1 MKGKKKYIIIGVVG
15 IMIVLGVIASMNK
28 PEVEETIG
36 GYKEGPRVQVEKI
49 KKDNIEAKI
58 SSSGKL
64 KAVDS
69 QTVYLDA
76 SNKIITINKE
86 VGDTVKQGEVI
97 LVLDQEAELSSQKNL
112 EALEAQLVAA
122 KESLNQL
129 LGAASKG
136 DILSAQATLTQ
147 LKNNRKDT
155 ETSITNKKVDL
166 SNLEKDLKQAET
178 DLKVNEELF
187 EAGALSQKDLDDSKD
202 KVTTLKQNIDQ
213 MNTAIT
219 SLESSLKQMD
229 LQIETAQYNL
239 DLLNNKV
246 EDSNKKQQIASAEG
260 QIKSLESQIYTAKNN
275 LQNTSTSVVAPI
287 NGVITYLPEE
297 EGMPVTAGSKI
308 LTIVDPGKL
317 EVTCDISPYYAADL
331 RVGLDAVIKYT
342 GSKTIEVAGKVAKVA
357 AVADVKQ
364 SSSGETVSLPV
375 KVEVT
380 QPGEVIKPGFSVD
393 VKIITDTRTD
403 VCVAPILA
411 VMEDDDKNYYVY
423 VVAEDGTISRKD
435 VKQGLS
441 NGLYT
446 EIEGVQ
452 EGELVVSNPA
462 DYLAEGTKVSY
473 EKLGDEQ

>member
-1 MKGKKKYIIIGVVG
+1 MKVKKKYIIIGVVG
-15 IMIVLGVIASMNK
+15 MMVVFGAVGNMNK
-28 PEVEETIG
+28 PKVEETIG

-64 KAVDS
+64 KAVNN

-76 SNKIITINKE
+76 SNKILTINKE

-97 LVLDQEAELSSQKNL
+97 LVLDQEVELSSQKNL
-112 EALEAQLVAA
+112 EALEAQLIAA
-122 KESLNQL
+122 KESLNSL
-129 LGAASKG
+129 LGAGSKG
-136 DILSAQATLTQ
+136 DILNAKAQLTQ
-147 LKNNRKDT
+147 LKNGRKDT
-155 ETSITNKKVDL
+155 ETNIANKKVDV
-166 SNLEKDLKQAET
+166 SNLEKDLKQAEK

-187 EAGALSQKDLDDSKD
+187 EAGAVSQKELDDSKD
-202 KVTTLKQNIDQ
+202 KVTTLSQNIDQ
-213 MNTAIT
+213 MKATIT
-219 SLESSLKQMD
+219 SLEASLKQID
-229 LQIETAQYNL
+229 LQIETAQFNL

-260 QIKSLESQIYTAKNN
+260 QIKSLESQIYIAQNN
-275 LQNTSTSVVAPI
+275 LQNTSTNVVAPMD
-287 NGVITYLPEE
+287 GVITYLPEE
-297 EGMPVTAGSKI
+297 EGMPVGAGSKI
-308 LTIVDPGKL
+308 LTIVDPSQL

-331 RVGLDAVIKYT
+331 RVGLDAIIKYT
-342 GSKTIEVAGKVAKVA
+342 GSTTIEVAGKVAKVA

-364 SSSGETVSLPV
+364 SASGETVSLPV
-375 KVEVT
+375 KVEVA

-393 VKIITDTRTD
+393 VKIITDTRTG

-423 VVAEDGTISRKD
+423 VVAEDGTITKKD
-435 VKQGLS
+435 VKQGLN

-446 EIEGVQ
+446 EIEGVG

-462 DYLAEGTKVSY
+462 DYLADGTKVSY